1 MSTTFN
7 PEVAALRK
15 EVEEYGKELAEMRGT
30 VNQLNKIVSASV
42 RQSIWQLIAVFVSL
56 CVTIAGGLAY
66 QTSAIDKRIEQ
77 LERSS
82 NTRYEQIEKRFEQ
95 SDKNFGDRF
104 EQLEKRIEQSDKNMA
119 ARFEDLKQEVRG
131 QRK

>member
-66 QTSAIDKRIEQ
+66 QTTAIDKRIEQ

-82 NTRYEQIEKRFEQ
+82 NTRFEQIEKRFEQ
-95 SDKNFGDRF
+95 SD
-104 EQLEKRIEQSDKNMA
+104 QNMA
-119 ARFEDLKQEVRG
+119 ARFEDLKQEVRA

>member
-15 EVEEYGKELAEMRGT
+15 EVGEYGKELAEMRGT

-42 RQSIWQLIAVFVSL
+42 RQSIWQLIAVLVSL

-66 QTSAIDKRIEQ
+66 QGSVMDK
-77 LERSS
+77 
-82 NTRYEQIEKRFEQ
+82 RYEQIEKRFEQ

-104 EQLEKRIEQSDKNMA
+104 EQLERRIEQSERNIT
-119 ARFEDLKQEVRG
+119 ARFEDLKQEVRA

>member
-82 NTRYEQIEKRFEQ
+82 NTRFEQIEKRF
-95 SDKNFGDRF
+95 
-104 EQLEKRIEQSDKNMA
+104 EQSDKNMA

>member
-7 PEVAALRK
+7 PEIAALRK
-15 EVEEYGKELAEMRGT
+15 EVEGYGKELAEMRGT

-42 RQSIWQLIAVFVSL
+42 RQSIWQLIALLVSL

-66 QTSAIDKRIEQ
+66 QGSVMDK
-77 LERSS
+77 
-82 NTRYEQIEKRFEQ
+82 RYEQIEKR
-95 SDKNFGDRF
+95 
-104 EQLEKRIEQSDKNMA
+104 IEQSEKNIT
-119 ARFEDLKQEVRG
+119 ARFEDLKQEVRA

>member
-15 EVEEYGKELAEMRGT
+15 EVEVFGKELAEMRGT

-42 RQSIWQLIAVFVSL
+42 RQSIWQLVAILVSL
-56 CVTIAGGLAY
+56 CLTIGGGLAY
-66 QTSAIDKRIEQ
+66 QSSVMEKRFEQ
-77 LERSS
+77 LE
-82 NTRYEQIEKRFEQ
+82 KRIEQ

-104 EQLEKRIEQSDKNMA
+104 EQLEKRIDQSEKNIT
-119 ARFEDLKQEVRG
+119 ARFEDLKQEVRA

>member
-1 MSTTFN
+1 LKGC
-7 PEVAALRK
+7 V
-15 EVEEYGKELAEMRGT
+15 KELAEMRGA

-42 RQSIWQLIAVFVSL
+42 RQSIWQLIAVI
-56 CVTIAGGLAY
+56 VTLLVAIAGGLAY

-77 LERSS
+77 MERSS
-82 NTRYEQIEKRFEQ
+82 NTRFEIIEKRFEQ

-119 ARFEDLKQEVRG
+119 ARFEDLKQEVRA

>member
-7 PEVAALRK
+7 PEIAALRDK
-15 EVEEYGKELAEMRGT
+15 VEEHSKELAEMRGT

-42 RQSIWQLIAVFVSL
+42 RQSVWQLIAVI
-56 CVTIAGGLAY
+56 VTLLVAIGGGLAY

-82 NTRYEQIEKRFEQ
+82 NTRFEMIEKQFE
-95 SDKNFGDRF
+95 RV
-104 EQLEKRIEQSDKNMA
+104 EKRIDQSEKNIV
-119 ARFEDLKQEVRG
+119 ARFEDLKQEVRS